1 MGKCA
6 LQTQSHYN
14 FANKDN
20 LKASKLVS
28 SGQYLPRSA
37 LMKARN
43 TVYLSVVLLIATM
56 GLTVACNQAPN
67 DSQISNQLQDKL
79 KSDSGLQGKNLSVQ
93 SENGAVTLSGTVD
106 NDTQRDAASRYAAA
120 VPGVKQVINNLQVA
134 PATAAVAPAPTPEP
148 APQETPKPAPAVRRD
163 PPPRRHVSPKP
174 VAEVASAGAAA
185 GATSMAMAHQDSS
198 PAPVQVVPSTPPPPP
213 PPQKVTIPAG
223 TTLAVRLVDAIDSER
238 NQPGETFRA
247 TLNSPLAVDGE
258 IAIPAGYDVEGHLVD
273 VKSAGKFA
281 GQSVVVLQL
290 DRISVGGRSYSVQT
304 DQYKRQGSSRGKNT
318 AEKVGAGAAIG
329 AIIGGL
335 AGGGKGAGIG
345 AAAGGGLGG
354 GVQAATKG
362 QQIKLPSETV
372 LNFTLQNPLTVIP
385 AGGPDSHRHR
395 MDAPSAD
402 PNNPQQ

>member
-6 LQTQSHYN
+6 PQTQSHYN

-20 LKASKLVS
+20 LKASKLMS
-28 SGQYLPRSA
+28 SGKSPPRSA

-56 GLTVACNQAPN
+56 GLTVACNRAPN

-106 NDTQRDAASRYAAA
+106 NDAQRDAASRYAAA

-174 VAEVASAGAAA
+174 VAEVASAGAGA
-185 GATSMAMAHQDSS
+185 GAASMAMAHQDSS

-223 TTLAVRLVDAIDSER
+223 TTLAVRLVDAIDSEK

-329 AIIGGL
+329 AIIGGI

-385 AGGPDSHRHR
+385 TGGPDSHRHR